1 MSGARSEIGKAISG
15 LYGQL
20 EQSQWMTGADLVRAQ
35 HRQLVALATHCAR
48 HSPYFRARLEASGL
62 MPGDLSTPEG
72 LARLAPFGR
81 RDLQSAKGFYCDAIP
96 RGHGPLTETRTS
108 GSTGEPVMV
117 KRTGHNGLYWHGFTL
132 REHFWHERDV
142 QGRFCAIRANVS
154 DITRAPDWGRPMNL
168 LFETGPLLVVPVTV
182 AIGEQF
188 DLIGDFAPDILLA
201 YPSIL
206 SALIRES
213 EARGVRL
220 DSIRHLRTVGETVSP
235 SLRAEARAH
244 FGLEIADTYSSQEMG
259 IVALQCPQSTSY
271 HVMAEAVIVEILR
284 KDGSVC
290 APGEAGR
297 MVVTDLQNFATP
309 MIRYDIGDWA
319 EAGGTCACGRGLPAL
334 SRIFG
339 RERNLILMPDGTRH
353 WPLVGF
359 DRFRE
364 IAPVRQ
370 YQFIQN
376 DRQNIEVRLVT
387 ERPLD
392 AREEEAL
399 SAHMQKA
406 LGHPFALR
414 FIYFEDAIPA
424 GANGKFEEF
433 ICRAGDS

>member
-1 MSGARSEIGKAISG
+1 
-15 LYGQL
+15 
-20 EQSQWMTGADLVRAQ
+20 
-35 HRQLVALATHCAR
+35 
-48 HSPYFRARLEASGL
+48 
-62 MPGDLSTPEG
+62 
-72 LARLAPFGR
+72 
-81 RDLQSAKGFYCDAIP
+81 
-96 RGHGPLTETRTS
+96 
-108 GSTGEPVMV
+108 
-117 KRTGHNGLYWHGFTL
+117 
-132 REHFWHERDV
+132 
-142 QGRFCAIRANVS
+142 
-154 DITRAPDWGRPMNL
+154 
-168 LFETGPLLVVPVTV
+168 
-182 AIGEQF
+182 
-188 DLIGDFAPDILLA
+188 
-201 YPSIL
+201 
-206 SALIRES
+206 
-213 EARGVRL
+213 
-220 DSIRHLRTVGETVSP
+220 
-235 SLRAEARAH
+235 
-244 FGLEIADTYSSQEMG
+244 
-259 IVALQCPQSTSY
+259 
-271 HVMAEAVIVEILR
+271 
-284 KDGSVC
+284 
-290 APGEAGR
+290 
-297 MVVTDLQNFATP
+297 
-309 MIRYDIGDWA
+309 IRYDIGDWA

-414 FIYFEDAIPA
+414 FIYFEGAIPA